1 MYKFFPTTLSGVAF
15 IWYLSLP
22 LGSINTF
29 AQSEAMFVSHFVA
42 FKRQKKSNFHL
53 LSIMQ
58 QVGESVAIYLEKF
71 QEPVLEVID
80 LEVFVAINALI
91 NGMWTPKLNSNSL
104 RIK

>member
-1 MYKFFPTTLSGVAF
+1 
-15 IWYLSLP
+15 
-22 LGSINTF
+22 
-29 AQSEAMFVSHFVA
+29 
-42 FKRQKKSNFHL
+42 
-53 LSIMQ
+53 MQ